1 MASELLQRL
10 KPAPATA
17 AGRGQAATL
26 LESGGPAQQYG
37 GEDMDAASVL
47 ALQHQAGNRAVAR
60 MLATQRVL
68 QRTLTATGDAA
79 GFAAFANRVIGVQF
93 EVVIG
98 PGGVVSLRGTDI
110 QGPPTPEAQELVR
123 VLQMVIGD
131 RRNTSIEFIHGR
143 TSTRASDAR
152 VVGGSFPQSKVDL
165 DDEEA
170 RGTQG
175 DVGLGMGVTG
185 GALLVHEILEQYRKQ
200 VFGEDFP
207 TAHAQALTAE
217 GTAIGAP
224 RGASTTRTV
233 DATTD
238 EVTTRY
244 TYPDGRVV
252 EVIWDVTANN
262 IFNVRRRVVSP
273 GRSSP

>member
-1 MASELLQRL
+1 MASQSLQRL
-10 KPAPATA
+10 EPAPAA
-17 AGRGQAATL
+17 AARRGQAAASPECGATARQ
-26 LESGGPAQQYG
+26 EGAGSF
-37 GEDMDAASVL
+37 DAASVL
-47 ALQHQAGNRAVAR
+47 ALQRQAGNRAVGR
-60 MLATQRVL
+60 MLATQRML

-98 PGGVVSLRGTDI
+98 NGGVVSLRRTNV

-123 VLQMVIGD
+123 VLQLVIGD
-131 RRNTSIEFIHGR
+131 RNNTTIEFIHGR
-143 TSTRASDAR
+143 TSTRASDRR
-152 VVGGSFPQSKVDL
+152 VMGGSFPQSKVDL

-175 DVGLGMGVTG
+175 EVGLGMGVTG

-200 VFGEDFP
+200 VFSEDFD
-207 TAHAQALTAE
+207 TAHAQALAAE
-217 GTAIGAP
+217 ATAIGAP
-224 RGASTTRTV
+224 RGTSTTRTLN
-233 DATTD
+233 ATTR
-238 EVTTRY
+238 EVTKTY

-252 EVIWDVTANN
+252 EVIWDVTAGN

-273 GRSSP
+273 GRGSP